1 MKRWLLKNA
10 AVYAETGKI
19 DQGYVWI
26 EGEKVADVG
35 PMSLCP
41 ADAEAEVIELS
52 PRFAIVPGFIDV
64 HIHGAAGADVMD
76 ATPSALQAMA
86 NALPAEGTTSFLA
99 TTMTA
104 PSEQIEAALRN
115 AARYMA
121 EANRPGAAEVLG
133 VHLEGPFLSPKRAGA
148 QHPHHLADPNISLFQ
163 RWQEAAGGNIRLVT
177 LAPERDG
184 GLDLVAYLKK
194 TGVVASIGHSDA
206 VYEEVKAAVEAG
218 VTHATHLFN
227 GMRGIHHREPGAA
240 GAVLMH
246 DEVVCELIA
255 DGLHVAPPMI
265 RFAYRNKGSDG
276 LILITDAMRAK
287 CLGDGQYDLG
297 GQEVA
302 VRGQE
307 ARLADGTLAGSVLKL
322 ADALRRVLDC
332 TGCHLE
338 DVIRMASW
346 NPAKQLRILDRK
358 GSLRPGKD
366 ADVVVL
372 DEQYGVAMTFCRGV
386 LAYRKLDERGQSDGH
401 KTFGSR

>member
-10 AVYAETGKI
+10 VVYAETGKI
-19 DQGYVWI
+19 DQGYVLI

-41 ADAEAEVIELS
+41 ADAGAEVIELS

-76 ATPSALQAMA
+76 ATPVAIQAMA

-104 PSEQIEAALRN
+104 PSEQIEAALVN
-115 AARYMA
+115 VARYM
-121 EANRPGAAEVLG
+121 ERENDPGAAEVLG

-148 QHPHHLADPNISLFQ
+148 QHPRHLADPDISLFQ
-163 RWQEAAGGNIRLVT
+163 RWQEVAGGNIRLVT

-184 GLDLVAYLKK
+184 GLDLIAYLKK

-206 VYEEVKAAVEAG
+206 VYEEVKAAVAAG

-227 GMRGIHHREPGAA
+227 GMRGIHHREPGVA

-246 DEVVCELIA
+246 DEVMCELIA
-255 DGLHVAPPMI
+255 DGLHVAPPMV
-265 RFAYRNKGSDG
+265 RFAYRNKRSDG

-297 GQEVA
+297 GQEVT
-302 VRGQE
+302 VRGGE
-307 ARLADGTLAGSVLKL
+307 ARLADGTLAGSVFKL

-332 TGCHLE
+332 TGCTLE
-338 DVIRMASW
+338 EVIRMASW
-346 NPAKQLRILDRK
+346 NPAKQLRVLDRK

-372 DEQYGVAMTFCRGV
+372 DEQYKVAMTFCRGA
-386 LAYRKLDERGQSDGH
+386 LAYCQQSEPQGAGRDGH
-401 KTFGSR
+401 ESH